1 MKFPSLI
8 PTLALALSLSAL
20 AQESPSPAPTTGAV
34 KPTSKSENRTVASPA
49 KTPADTTDATEA
61 SPSETAPADPITVS
75 SPRASGSR
83 SGSGRGGGGV
93 YGSTQG
99 TGIGF
104 GGSGYGGGGAGA
116 MSGVPYTYFSTGS
129 SGSAVPP
136 LILRFSEA
144 DPSANAA
151 MEEDLNVM
159 TRLIEKAFERTVGDY
174 APDVKMGIEMLFSS
188 ASRSVRALYV
198 EGFGACWMIKV
209 NFPVFAA
216 ATPEAKPARPT
227 TDSEWDRTKR
237 ELYGGRAEDKLLG
250 QPATKFEPEQVEA
263 LTKVLLQGLKNATH
277 IRKLKADEYLA
288 ISVFGQPQFA
298 GRTRGRMAGEVMGD
312 AATTDARVHDQ
323 MKAAQAQL
331 DALHQ
336 NLSAKELAVKTQQQ
350 KREQFKDKQLSAELQ
365 ETVRHEM
372 EQVRR
377 KQEDIKREVEQVQRN
392 LEQTR
397 RSTSGVIID
406 STSDAAPGTVLTIRA
421 TKADVDAF
429 AKGKLD
435 FEAFRKKAEVHAYPG
450 AGYGLT
456 SLNSWVKERTLTY
469 TRVR

>member
-1 MKFPSLI
+1 
-8 PTLALALSLSAL
+8 
-20 AQESPSPAPTTGAV
+20 
-34 KPTSKSENRTVASPA
+34 
-49 KTPADTTDATEA
+49 
-61 SPSETAPADPITVS
+61 
-75 SPRASGSR
+75 
-83 SGSGRGGGGV
+83 
-93 YGSTQG
+93 
-99 TGIGF
+99 
-104 GGSGYGGGGAGA
+104 
-116 MSGVPYTYFSTGS
+116 
-129 SGSAVPP
+129 
-136 LILRFSEA
+136 
-144 DPSANAA
+144 
-151 MEEDLNVM
+151 
-159 TRLIEKAFERTVGDY
+159 
-174 APDVKMGIEMLFSS
+174 
-188 ASRSVRALYV
+188 
-198 EGFGACWMIKV
+198 
-209 NFPVFAA
+209 
-216 ATPEAKPARPT
+216 
-227 TDSEWDRTKR
+227 
-237 ELYGGRAEDKLLG
+237 
-250 QPATKFEPEQVEA
+250 
-263 LTKVLLQGLKNATH
+263 
-277 IRKLKADEYLA
+277 
-288 ISVFGQPQFA
+288 
-298 GRTRGRMAGEVMGD
+298 
-312 AATTDARVHDQ
+312 
-323 MKAAQAQL
+323 
-331 DALHQ
+331 LHQ